1 MTIDLQQKL
10 TELQKKIQESHENR
24 EFEQFQIYIKEL
36 NQLWEEN
43 SEEMKENAR
52 KEGFDV

>member
-10 TELQKKIQESHENR
+10 IELQKKIQESHENR
-24 EFEQFQIYIKEL
+24 EFEQVQIYINEL